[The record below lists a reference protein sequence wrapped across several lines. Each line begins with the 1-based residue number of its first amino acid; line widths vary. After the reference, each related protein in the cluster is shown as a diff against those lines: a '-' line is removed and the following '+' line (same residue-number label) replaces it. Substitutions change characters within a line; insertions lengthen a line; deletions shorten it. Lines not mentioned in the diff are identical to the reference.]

1 MQGGSQDP
9 ALAHG
14 AAGEM
19 SNAQSDQSAAADTCS
34 RGGAGG
40 SPARGGSALHIGP
53 RAPPD
58 TSSLPQSSRSGM
70 VGIPGEGFAPRIM
83 ALSITR
89 AWGGEPQCPLAVWA
103 LCMVWSNV
111 GAERGVSG
119 NWHLLFPLLL
129 SVRAKVSLPHQTGD

>member
-40 SPARGGSALHIGP
+40 LPARGGSALHIGP

-83 ALSITR
+83 A
-89 AWGGEPQCPLAVWA
+89 VWA

-111 GAERGVSG
+111 GAERGCLGTRHVAI
-119 NWHLLFPLLL
+119 PLLL